1 MTKTYQIKTSSSND
15 EILERLKIVT
25 IEEQPFLKP
34 RGIKFLGHIN
44 NQSFKLITFH
54 APPME
59 FEFKV
64 LADQIQF
71 SYKKESLVPALKGIM
86 YGLLIPLFSGFML
99 FALLSKDFDWLGR
112 IFLGLS
118 FAIIFVFCIK
128 VYPFLYKR
136 FVLPDDQRFLIDL
149 KKTLQ
154 ADIEEAQQL
163 TSGLNYAR

>member
-1 MTKTYQIKTSSSND
+1 MLAVTLKTYPMTRTYQIKTSSSND

-25 IEEQPFLKP
+25 IEEHPFFKR
-34 RGIKFLGHIN
+34 RGIKFLGRIN
-44 NQSFKLITFH
+44 SQSFKLITFH

-71 SYKKESLVPALKGIM
+71 SYKKKSLVPAFNGIM

-99 FALLSKDFDWLGR
+99 YALLSKDFDWLGR
-112 IFLGLS
+112 IVVGLS
-118 FAIIFVFCIK
+118 FSFIFVFCVK
-128 VYPFLYKR
+128 LYPFLYNR
-136 FVLPDDQRFLIDL
+136 FVLPDDQKFIIDL

-154 ADIEEAQQL
+154 AEIEEA
-163 TSGLNYAR
+163 